1 MSAIALP
8 WAQRLDVRVLDQ
20 LPDDGHRYEL
30 VDGSLLV
37 TPAPTP
43 AHQIA
48 VLRLVQLLDA
58 GRESDVV
65 ALPAPVNYVISAH
78 DVPQPDVVLT
88 PRANLTSRGVEGVP
102 LLVVEVLSPGTRPHD
117 LGAKR
122 LLYASANVPRYWIVD
137 PTVPSLRVLERVGD
151 DLVDGDPVELVE
163 VVHLHGD
170 ESHTDVGL
178 DVTVKPSDLT
188 R

>member
-1 MSAIALP
+1 MSATALP
-8 WAQRLDVRVLDQ
+8 WGQRLDLRVLDQ

-48 VLRLVQLLDA
+48 VLRLVQLLDP
-58 GRESDVV
+58 GPGSEVV

-88 PRANLTSRGVEGVP
+88 LCANLTSRGVEGTP
-102 LLVVEVLSPGTRPHD
+102 LLAVEVLSPGTRPHD
-117 LGAKR
+117 LGTKR
-122 LLYASANVPRYWIVD
+122 LLYASAGVPRYWIVD
-137 PTVPSLRVLERVGD
+137 PAAPSLLVLERTHGD
-151 DLVDGDPVELVE
+151 LVE
-163 VVHLHGD
+163 VAEPYGD
-170 ESHTDVGL
+170 DAHTDVGL
-178 DVTVKPSDLT
+178 DVTVRPSDLT